1 MREQAQ
7 GLEVSEKQIEIL
19 ARRLLPEIRR
29 FFTDENVRKEFD
41 TNSIYNTRQRRRKMV
56 K

>member
-19 ARRLLPEIRR
+19 AKRLLPEIRR
-29 FFTDENVRKEFD
+29 FFADDNVRKEFEEWKK
-41 TNSIYNTRQRRRKMV
+41 NLESSEAE
-56 K
+56 